1 MPTQPGQYPWLVSVT
16 RGSVHVCAGVVVT
29 SRHVLTTATCVE
41 AAGARIEVTVPAYSL
56 HTDSADSGRVGVA
69 AAVPHPL
76 HRGPRSHDLAVV
88 TLARRLVWSRGR
100 VAPVCWGPRPAAS
113 LAASTTTPVYAGWG
127 VTQFGQ
133 SAVPHYALLPLVD
146 TETCQVTIKIFQG
159 PSKNIWP
166 DLAEPERA
174 PGPRHSVCWA
184 RAWPAGALSG
194 EDRRLW

>member
-1 MPTQPGQYPWLVSVT
+1 MT

-41 AAGARIEVTVPAYSL
+41 AAGARIEVTVPAYNL
-56 HTDSADSGRVGVA
+56 GEGSGIKVSVAGVS
-69 AAVPHPL
+69 PHPL

-100 VAPVCWGPRPAAS
+100 VAPVCWGPRSAAS
-113 LAASTTTPVYAGWG
+113 LAASTTSTTPAVYAGRG

-146 TETCQVTIKIFQG
+146 TQTCQVTLKIFQG
-159 PSKNIWP
+159 PNKNIWP
-166 DLAEPERA
+166 DLAEPEQA
-174 PGPRHSVCWA
+174 PGPRHSVCWT

-194 EDRRLW
+194 EDSRNQYC

>member
-1 MPTQPGQYPWLVSVT
+1 MSVT

-41 AAGARIEVTVPAYSL
+41 AAGDRIEVTVPAYSL
-56 HTDSADSGRVGVA
+56 HTDSEDSGRVGVA

-100 VAPVCWGPRPAAS
+100 VAPVCWGPQPASS
-113 LAASTTTPVYAGWG
+113 LAASITLVYAGWG

-146 TETCQVTIKIFQG
+146 TETCQVTLKIFQG

-166 DLAEPERA
+166 ALAEPERA
-174 PGPRHSVCWA
+174 SWPRHSVCWA

-194 EDRRLW
+194 EDNKNQQCCLRADGG

>member
-1 MPTQPGQYPWLVSVT
+1 MSVT

-41 AAGARIEVTVPAYSL
+41 AAGARIEVTVPAFNL
-56 HTDSADSGRVGVA
+56 GEGGGRVGVA

-100 VAPVCWGPRPAAS
+100 VAPVCWGPRAAAS
-113 LAASTTTPVYAGWG
+113 LAASTSTSTPVYAGWG

-146 TETCQVTIKIFQG
+146 TETCQVTLKIF
-159 PSKNIWP
+159 
-166 DLAEPERA
+166 
-174 PGPRHSVCWA
+174 
-184 RAWPAGALSG
+184 
-194 EDRRLW
+194 

>member
-1 MPTQPGQYPWLVSVT
+1 MSVT
-16 RGSVHVCAGVVVT
+16 RGSVHLCAGVVVT

-56 HTDSADSGRVGVA
+56 YTDSEDSGRVGVA

-100 VAPVCWGPRPAAS
+100 VAPVCWGPRAAAS
-113 LAASTTTPVYAGWG
+113 LAASTSTPAVYAGWG
-127 VTQFGQ
+127 VTLFGQ

-146 TETCQVTIKIFQG
+146 TETCQVTLKIFLG
-159 PSKNIWP
+159 ASINICP
-166 DLAEPERA
+166 DLAEP
-174 PGPRHSVCWA
+174 
-184 RAWPAGALSG
+184 
-194 EDRRLW
+194 